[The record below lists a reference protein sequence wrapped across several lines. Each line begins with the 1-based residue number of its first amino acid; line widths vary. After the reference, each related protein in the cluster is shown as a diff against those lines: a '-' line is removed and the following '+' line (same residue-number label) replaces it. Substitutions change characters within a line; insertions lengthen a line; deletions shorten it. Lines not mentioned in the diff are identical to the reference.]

1 MAGRSLKSLPAYS
14 DLSFDFL
21 APAPAR
27 EAELLKALGIWEKTD
42 RTNLENHREL
52 LLGANGDRR
61 IDELTKLISE
71 RDNRPISL
79 SE

>member
-1 MAGRSLKSLPAYS
+1 
-14 DLSFDFL
+14 
-21 APAPAR
+21 
-27 EAELLKALGIWEKTD
+27 LLKALGIWEKTD
-42 RTNLENHREL
+42 RTNLENHRKL